1 MCCFSQLSLLS
12 SSWLWRSVIDP
23 FSLFQREVSL
33 KVLGHLDAMSL
44 GRAAQVSRSW
54 KQLADDDLLW
64 RNMCE
69 QHIER
74 KCEKCGWGLP
84 LLSERRRRVPGPA
97 VQLGTPSRAISA
109 LMVPAPAPRVPRL
122 PPSARSNVPLRLPP
136 MPLRSRS
143 SHARVLQADSFKCQS
158 QPLAL
163 RLGSSRIAAPAYF

>member
-12 SSWLWRSVIDP
+12 SELALAIRIDP
-23 FSLFQREVSL
+23 FSLFPREVSL

-97 VQLGTPSRAISA
+97 V
-109 LMVPAPAPRVPRL
+109 
-122 PPSARSNVPLRLPP
+122 
-136 MPLRSRS
+136 
-143 SHARVLQADSFKCQS
+143 
-158 QPLAL
+158 
-163 RLGSSRIAAPAYF
+163 